1 MAGLIFY
8 RTNHGHLGMSCIQ
21 FPAPTLFFSWLELR
35 MHQYN
40 DPPPKYYHQGKTVSL
55 MLLLTK
61 NLPVTGNIVVLYSS
75 FCVLQGLVDI
85 NKKGIYGAA
94 LINKR
99 Q

>member
-40 DPPPKYYHQGKTVSL
+40 DPPPPSIIIKEKLSL
-55 MLLLTK
+55 
-61 NLPVTGNIVVLYSS
+61 
-75 FCVLQGLVDI
+75 
-85 NKKGIYGAA
+85 
-94 LINKR
+94 
-99 Q
+99 